1 MILGRNGEVVSQPVA
16 PVEGERG
23 KGNAGLQAF
32 DAAQL
37 PARHQSVA
45 LEQKHLYGVERQ
57 VVADVIAQLPLSVEP
72 S

>member
-1 MILGRNGEVVSQPVA
+1 MILGRDGEVVSQPVA
-16 PVEGERG
+16 PVEREHG
-23 KGNAGLQAF
+23 KGNASMPAF
-32 DAAQL
+32 DAA
-37 PARHQSVA
+37 A